1 MAMFTI
7 GGIRLAALRQLCLRM
22 MHGGLFWAYA
32 RPAALCRVH
41 RTAAEIVDF
50 CQGKLAN
57 FKIPRYVEFVDS
69 FPLTGSGKVQK
80 FIQRKMAAEKSD
92 NPSGVA

>member
-1 MAMFTI
+1 MGEVVMAYIIPKEGTD
-7 GGIRLAALRQLCLRM
+7 
-22 MHGGLFWAYA
+22 
-32 RPAALCRVH
+32 P
-41 RTAAEIVDF
+41 TAAEIVDF

-80 FIQRKMAAEKSD
+80 FSQRKMATEKFD